1 MDPLIQGL
9 RPTAHYLVS
18 EANGYRSREQIV
30 VAAGSGKL
38 DAGTV
43 LGKITAAGPTLGQYK
58 PYAPAANDGTQTAT
72 AILYE
77 GCDATT
83 LAARRTV
90 TARDAEVHADV
101 LVWAAGV
108 TDPQKTTA
116 LTALAALGIAA
127 R

>member
-1 MDPLIQGL
+1 MVTLTKGT
-9 RPTAHYLVS
+9 RPTAHYIVS
-18 EANGYRSREQIV
+18 EANGYRSRDQIV
-30 VAAGSGKL
+30 IASGSGKL

-43 LGKITAAGPTLGQYK
+43 LGKITAAGATIGQYK
-58 PYAPAANDGTQTAT
+58 PYAPGANDGTQNAV

-77 GCDATT
+77 GCDATAKT
-83 LAARRTV
+83 VRRTV

-101 LVWAAGV
+101 LVWANGV

-116 LTALAALGIAA
+116 LAALAALGVAA